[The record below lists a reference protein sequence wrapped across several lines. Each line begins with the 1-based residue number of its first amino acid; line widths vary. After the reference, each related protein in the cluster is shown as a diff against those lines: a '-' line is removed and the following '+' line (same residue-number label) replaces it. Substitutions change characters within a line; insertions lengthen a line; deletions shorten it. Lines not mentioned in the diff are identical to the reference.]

1 MRANWSKRL
10 LWGVFA
16 GLAVLGLVWFAWPAP
31 VAVDL
36 AVVTKGPMEVT
47 VHDDGK
53 THVRHIYTVSAP
65 IAGKVLRI
73 SHPSGEGGISR
84 HVGDEVAANDTVV
97 AVMQPT
103 TPGFVDL
110 RSNTHVANGITYALQ
125 YDVVSDFEPI
135 ALLVDAPLLFLG
147 KKDLPANS
155 LKELIGWLKE
165 NPDKASMG
173 STGVGGPGH
182 LLALLLQEK
191 TGTRFNL
198 VPYRGVNP
206 SVQDLIAGQIDMTI
220 SNTATAMPHV
230 RAGRVKAFAVTT
242 QDRIAI
248 APEIPSVEEAGFS
261 WLQFSLWAG
270 LFAPK
275 GTPRDFI
282 DKLNA
287 AAVGTTH
294 DPAMRQKLVDQ
305 GFVIPPRERQ
315 TPEALGAYQK
325 AEIAKWWPII
335 KAANIKGE

>member
-1 MRANWSKRL
+1 MIEDAALVPTLGDYQRQSSMCRASSASGHVNLRQRELPGKSRATTL
-10 LWGVFA
+10 THRPLAQRESRQGID
-16 GLAVLGLVWFAWPAP
+16 GLN
-31 VAVDL
+31 
-36 AVVTKGPMEVT
+36 
-47 VHDDGK
+47 
-53 THVRHIYTVSAP
+53 R
-65 IAGKVLRI
+65 
-73 SHPSGEGGISR
+73 SGR
-84 HVGDEVAANDTVV
+84 
-97 AVMQPT
+97 
-103 TPGFVDL
+103 
-110 RSNTHVANGITYALQ
+110 
-125 YDVVSDFEPI
+125 
-135 ALLVDAPLLFLG
+135 
-147 KKDLPANS
+147 
-155 LKELIGWLKE
+155 
-165 NPDKASMG
+165 
-173 STGVGGPGH
+173 PGH

-242 QDRIAI
+242 KDRIAI
-248 APEIPSVEEAGFS
+248 APEIPSAEEAGFP

-275 GTPRDFI
+275 GTPRDII

-315 TPEALGAYQK
+315 TSEALGAYQK

-335 KAANIKGE
+335 KAAGTKAE

>member
-1 MRANWSKRL
+1 MRKILSIALVFLASIASALAQTYPSRPITMMVPFPPGGLTDVVGRL
-10 LWGVFA
+10 IAEGMRTA
-16 GLAVLGLVWFAWPAP
+16 LGQTIIIENVGGATGSIGTGRVARAAP
-31 VAVDL
+31 DGY
-36 AVVTKGPMEVT
+36 TIT
-47 VHDDGK
+47 V
-53 THVRHIYTVSAP
+53 
-65 IAGKVLRI
+65 
-73 SHPSGEGGISR
+73 GIW
-84 HVGDEVAANDTVV
+84 
-97 AVMQPT
+97 
-103 TPGFVDL
+103 
-110 RSNTHVANGITYALQ
+110 NTHVANGITYALQ

-135 ALLVDAPLLFLG
+135 ALLADAPLLFLG

-206 SVQDLIAGQIDMTI
+206 SMQDLIAGQIDMTI

-242 QDRIAI
+242 KDRIAI
-248 APEIPSVEEAGFS
+248 APEIPSAEEAGFS

-275 GTPRDFI
+275 GTPRDII

-294 DPAMRQKLVDQ
+294 DPAMHQKLVDQ
-305 GFVIPPRERQ
+305 GFVIPLRERQ

-335 KAANIKGE
+335 KAAGTKAE